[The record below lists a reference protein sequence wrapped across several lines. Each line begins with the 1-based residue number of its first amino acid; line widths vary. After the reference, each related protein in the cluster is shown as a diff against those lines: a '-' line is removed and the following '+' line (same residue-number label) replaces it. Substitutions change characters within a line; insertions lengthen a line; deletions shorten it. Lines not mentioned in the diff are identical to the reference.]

1 MASYWDRQAYEAQK
15 NAVTR
20 QTSALTPEAPI
31 SFAGMS
37 QMSVVP
43 SLNSGYDQVA
53 YEIQK
58 KSTAAAKPPAKKPKA
73 APKPKK
79 ANPYAGLAYSN
90 RKQEKKYT
98 SKKLKIETTYS
109 EPKNADASVAKSNTG
124 RLRVPKNVGLRGKS
138 SLVIKKN

>member
-1 MASYWDRQAYEAQK
+1 MGSYWDVKAYEAQMK
-15 NAVTR
+15 MTQN
-20 QTSALTPEAPI
+20 QTAGLTPEAPI

-58 KSTAAAKPPAKKPKA
+58 KSTAVATPPAKKPKA
-73 APKPKK
+73 KPKK

-90 RKQEKKYT
+90 RKQEKNYT
-98 SKKLKIETTYS
+98 SKKLKIKTTYS

-124 RLRVPKNVGLRGKS
+124 RIRVPKNVGLRGKS

>member
-1 MASYWDRQAYEAQK
+1 MASYWQRQAYEAKK
-15 NAVTR
+15 NAAVA

-31 SFAGMS
+31 SFAGMG

-43 SLNSGYDQVA
+43 SLNSGYDKVA

-58 KSTAAAKPPAKKPKA
+58 KSTAAIKTPAKKPKA
-73 APKPKK
+73 EPKPKK
-79 ANPYAGLAYSN
+79 ANPYAGLAYKN

-109 EPKNADASVAKSNTG
+109 EPKNTETIVAKSNTG
-124 RLRVPKNVGLRGKS
+124 RIRVPKNVGLRGKS

>member
-43 SLNSGYDQVA
+43 TLSSGYDKVA

-58 KSTAAAKPPAKKPKA
+58 KATSAAAKTPAK
-73 APKPKK
+73 KPKK

-90 RKQEKKYT
+90 RKQEKNYT